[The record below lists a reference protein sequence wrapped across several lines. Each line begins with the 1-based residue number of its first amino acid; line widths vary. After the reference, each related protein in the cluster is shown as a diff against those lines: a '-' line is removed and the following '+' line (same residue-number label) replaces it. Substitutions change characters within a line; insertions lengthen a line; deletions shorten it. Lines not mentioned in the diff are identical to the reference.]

1 MVDSLDR
8 GVAWLD
14 QRVDALQTEPQAAL
28 KAVTVG
34 DFLTLDLP
42 ERENLLEPWLPAQGL
57 AMLFAPRGVGK
68 TFVALHVAYAV
79 ASGGSL
85 FGRWQAPAPRR
96 VVYLD
101 GEMPARAMQE
111 RLSGIV
117 QAFEAEARPDD
128 LTLVTPDL
136 QEFGMPDLSS
146 QEGQEAIDGILPDDT
161 ALIVVDNLSTLCR
174 TGKENEAESW
184 LPVQAWALRHRA
196 AGRSVLFVHHA
207 GKGGA
212 QRGTSRREDVLDT
225 VLSLRRPAEYSP
237 DQGAAF
243 EIHFEKARGIHG
255 EDVQPFEA
263 RLEDRAGLLEW
274 TCRSVEDSTR
284 ERVLDLHEDGLR
296 PVDIAAELECNRSTV
311 SRHLKALGLTPNK
324 GGGR

>member
-1 MVDSLDR
+1 MTGNPIATAIERAPEACPVE
-8 GVAWLD
+8 
-14 QRVDALQTEPQAAL
+14 TEPTL
-28 KAVTVG
+28 HPVSLG
-34 DFLTLDLP
+34 DFLSMQFP
-42 ERENLLEPWLPAQGL
+42 PRENLLSPWLPRQGL

-85 FGRWQAPAPRR
+85 FGRWHAPAPAT

-101 GEMPARAMQE
+101 GEMPAAAMQE
-111 RLSGIV
+111 RLAGIV
-117 QAFEAEARPDD
+117 AASDAEASPGAFH
-128 LTLVTPDL
+128 LLTPDL
-136 QEFGMPDLSS
+136 HRDGMPNLAS
-146 QEGQEAIDGILPDDT
+146 QEGQAAVDAALPDDT
-161 ALIVVDNLSTLCR
+161 SLIVVDNLSTLAHG
-174 TGKENEAESW
+174 GKENEAESW
-184 LPVQAWALRHRA
+184 LPVQTWALRHRA

-225 VLSLRRPAEYSP
+225 VINLRRPAEYTP

-255 EDVQPFEA
+255 EDVEPFEA
-263 RLEDRAGLLEW
+263 RLELRAGRLEW

-284 ERVLDLHEDGLR
+284 QRVLALHEDGLR
-296 PVDIAAELECNRSTV
+296 PVEIATELECNRSTV
-311 SRHLKALGLTPNK
+311 SRHLRALGVTPNK
-324 GGGR
+324 GGAR